1 MVEHAARS
9 APEPVSAAPV
19 MFTIAV
25 VATTV
30 PVAKIAVFERSPA
43 MRSAAGVVV

>member
-9 APEPVSAAPV
+9 ASKPVPATPV

-25 VATTV
+25 IATAM
-30 PVAKIAVFERSPA
+30 PVAKIAVVE
-43 MRSAAGVVV
+43 

>member
-25 VATTV
+25 VATAV
-30 PVAKIAVFERSPA
+30 PVAKIAVVE
-43 MRSAAGVVV
+43 

>member
-9 APEPVSAAPV
+9 APKPMSAVPM

-25 VATTV
+25 VATAV
-30 PVAKIAVFERSPA
+30 PVAKIAVFE
-43 MRSAAGVVV
+43 